1 MIPAHRVV
9 LAAMSSKLGQLCDAG
24 GMVVI
29 RNIQFGILQKLVQLI
44 YNGRVKLEGRLEVQ
58 DFRDGMD
65 MLKVEGKVK
74 EESET
79 MDINSNIDVNEPCS
93 VQEENAYHLVKVE
106 FPEGEIEEQIIA
118 GTQEFFEDASVIS
131 SQCLKTKNAEGQ
143 HKEEGCRLTKSI
155 KIGSKAQLKS
165 TKNVSLSMKR
175 DPTYYVDHPSKK
187 LKPNRLPIPKK
198 QPIRVKKLF
207 NCVHCHIGFSSLS
220 DKLQHASKLSCYF

>member
-118 GTQEFFEDASVIS
+118 GTQEFFEDAS
-131 SQCLKTKNAEGQ
+131 AEGQ